1 MPAVDCTSPST
12 VDAEHHCLMPR
23 NTCPSLRSD
32 TPIIRRGGRLTQIA
46 DVAAFAASAA
56 ENDWLDRLWSFRHD
70 DEALAA
76 FPGRTDRARDL
87 IAYARSVGAL
97 DDLTDRWWRT
107 PQQRLAAASELASLA
122 HWHDH
127 PPTALASRT
136 GTVVKVQGNPAIA
149 SVVASVAGASGFRLA
164 RSDQEA
170 DSSSITIA
178 CAVTMPSSSASVLA
192 WMSPGGSVS
201 TPPARRGVPQ
211 SPQPWTARYS
221 RSFGM
226 PALRVFVSA

>member
-127 PPTALASRT
+127 PPTALASRM
-136 GTVVKVQGNPAIA
+136 GTVVNVQ
-149 SVVASVAGASGFRLA
+149 
-164 RSDQEA
+164 
-170 DSSSITIA
+170 
-178 CAVTMPSSSASVLA
+178 
-192 WMSPGGSVS
+192 
-201 TPPARRGVPQ
+201 
-211 SPQPWTARYS
+211 
-221 RSFGM
+221 
-226 PALRVFVSA
+226 